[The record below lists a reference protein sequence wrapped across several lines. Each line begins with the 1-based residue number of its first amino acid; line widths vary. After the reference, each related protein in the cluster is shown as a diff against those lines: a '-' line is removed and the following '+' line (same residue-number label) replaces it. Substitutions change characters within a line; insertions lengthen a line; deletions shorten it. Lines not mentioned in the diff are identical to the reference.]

1 MCLIILA
8 LLLIKISNRY
18 FEYKELTN
26 YTNVKAKYAEVV
38 YKDLD
43 SVNESMDSFIQI
55 VYNDYKAINIDKYN
69 DYINSKLE
77 NKIIEEVCKLV
88 LDKVSNRYIEYLEF
102 IYKNSEIAEII
113 YNRTMLIVILDIAQ
127 NNENYLVM
135 PDDN

>member
-43 SVNESMDSFIQI
+43 SVNESIDSFIQI

-77 NKIIEEVCKLV
+77 NKIIEEVCRLV

-113 YNRTMLIVILDIAQ
+113 YNRAMLIVILDIAQ
-127 NNENYLVM
+127 NNENYLAM

>member
-43 SVNESMDSFIQI
+43 SVNESIDSFIQI